1 MSCLKSPIARS
12 MWGRGQFGGKR
23 YNLKKDLSHEQMF
36 TNICFVTLFKHVYN
50 NASITIS
57 SQIWDM
63 NINER
68 IKKTDLIVFPRET
81 LIWIKLLRISIS
93 FDYPIRK
100 LNKKEFWYD
109 FGSFFSLLRLALK
122 LFDKL
127 LIIKVFLN
135 ALIM

>member
-1 MSCLKSPIARS
+1 MYSAIRDKTQFFFQIYPLLFSAFFKIKTHISFSPLSYLKSPIARS

-68 IKKTDLIVFPRET
+68 IKKNWPNSFPSRDT
-81 LIWIKLLRISIS
+81 
-93 FDYPIRK
+93 Y
-100 LNKKEFWYD
+100 LNKAPPHINFVWLSHKE
-109 FGSFFSLLRLALK
+109 
-122 LFDKL
+122 
-127 LIIKVFLN
+127 IK
-135 ALIM
+135 